1 MGDWGYF
8 SFEIE
13 ITEAIESGT
22 PLLLELYTL
31 SPKDGSIQDL
41 VQIELTA
48 P

>member
-8 SFEIE
+8 SFKIE
-13 ITEAIESGT
+13 ITEEIESGT

-41 VQIELTA
+41 IQIELSA